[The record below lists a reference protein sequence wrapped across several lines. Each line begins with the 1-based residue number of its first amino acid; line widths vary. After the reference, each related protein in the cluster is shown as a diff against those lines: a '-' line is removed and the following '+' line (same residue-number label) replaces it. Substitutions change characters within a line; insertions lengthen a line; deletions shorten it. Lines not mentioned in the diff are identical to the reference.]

1 VVDKLLPGQPVQPTG
16 PAGQRTPAQ
25 RQSGAVHPDVD
36 FRQLL
41 DDSLRTAGGIK
52 FSAHAVRRLES
63 RSIHLG
69 PSDVSAIENAVDR
82 AAAKGSRDSL
92 VLSQS
97 YAMVVNIRHEMER
110 KGRTCRDANSS
121 QAGSPRTHQP
131 TAVGRS
137 SMTRDA

>member
-25 RQSGAVHPDVD
+25 RQAGAVHPDVD

-69 PSDVSAIENAVDR
+69 PGDVSAIENAVDR

-92 VLSQS
+92 VLSPS
-97 YAMVVNIRHEMER
+97 YAMVVNIPS
-110 KGRTCRDANSS
+110 RTVVTAFDQEQLLENVVTNIDSAVLL
-121 QAGSPRTHQP
+121 AG
-131 TAVGRS
+131 V
-137 SMTRDA
+137 

>member
-1 VVDKLLPGQPVQPTG
+1 MVDKLLPGQPVQPTG

-25 RQSGAVHPDVD
+25 HQPGAVHPDVD
-36 FRQLL
+36 FRRLL

-69 PSDVSAIENAVDR
+69 PGDVNAIENAVDR

-92 VLSQS
+92 VLSPS
-97 YAMVVNIRHEMER
+97 YAMVVNIPS
-110 KGRTCRDANSS
+110 RTVV
-121 QAGSPRTHQP
+121 
-131 TAVGRS
+131 TAFDQEQLQENVVTNIDSAVLLVGI
-137 SMTRDA
+137 